1 MLRSRAL
8 LQGSKEDEDNMTRKL
23 EENTTECLRKHILPM
38 KNIATG
44 RAMLHIML
52 ANGKSEKLSRKRLRD
67 SLQNELKNM
76 LVQNVSL
83 QNAGRQMWC

>member
-1 MLRSRAL
+1 MLRNRAL

-23 EENTTECLRKHILPM
+23 EENTIECLRKHILHM

-52 ANGKSEKLSRKRLRD
+52 ANGKSENYQENGCETACKMNSKIC
-67 SLQNELKNM
+67 
-76 LVQNVSL
+76 
-83 QNAGRQMWC
+83 WCKT